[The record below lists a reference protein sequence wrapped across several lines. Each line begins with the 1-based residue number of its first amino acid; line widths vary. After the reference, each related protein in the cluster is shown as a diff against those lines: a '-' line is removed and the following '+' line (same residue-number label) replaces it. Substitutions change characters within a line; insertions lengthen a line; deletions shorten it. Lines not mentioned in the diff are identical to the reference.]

1 MGGDITD
8 LTGKVV
14 ECSST
19 AIRLNIEKV
28 GGEWPLDPTQWS
40 RCSTGGQDQSEIKSL
55 RPHDFLAQ
63 AVSSSVLLVL
73 GSEAGVKTV
82 ISRTGCLVLTAG

>member
-40 RCSTGGQDQSEIKSL
+40 RCSTGGQDQSE
-55 RPHDFLAQ
+55 
-63 AVSSSVLLVL
+63 VNTGLLIL
-73 GSEAGVKTV
+73 LQRFIFI
-82 ISRTGCLVLTAG
+82 IS